1 MIPSGE
7 PYVTQFSFVAHMPD
21 TPGSLH
27 RAAEIIKKYDGNIN
41 RIQFDRRIDPQT
53 VFYEVTA
60 TDESYAKI
68 TKDLAAI
75 GYLQTSIKPLDFL
88 KFTVDMPHKPGA
100 LYDFLGYTTSAGA
113 NIAFIDFDDK
123 GRHPNR
129 LTVSL
134 NCEHSSAVE
143 TLLDQLKSR
152 YRLEI
157 VEYDQ
162 TGKHLDDTVFY
173 VRFAQNVRALI
184 GDSEDQFILSFL
196 ADTNHMAQEL
206 MDRGCN
212 PHQVFDSVLNTGQS
226 MNRTNGPGFYAD
238 VQRFGITDTVS
249 LACFQPPC
257 GGSMFLLSTPDE
269 LLIIDT
275 GYGIYHDSMM
285 TMLAS
290 YGIGDMKKLSHVIVT
305 HADADHCGAA
315 GFFPVPVYMH
325 EGTLD
330 IIRTNNRA
338 YGSRSDHATLDE
350 FYTKM
355 INLFSRFNTP
365 GDIRCFDKPDGTMR
379 GIFPVIG
386 RVAIGDVELEVLDGL
401 GGHTHGQVFLYS
413 GKHGLLFTADSV
425 INFPSLTKERA
436 DYSSLAAFLVTTV
449 NVDSEHAK
457 KERLALMALAQET
470 DKTLEGT
477 GRRCL
482 VCCGHGAVSVVEN
495 GKLAV
500 AGTIEQY
507 RERKE

>member
-1 MIPSGE
+1 
-7 PYVTQFSFVAHMPD
+7 MPD
-21 TPGSLH
+21 KPGSLH
-27 RAAEIIKKYDGNIN
+27 RAAEIIKQYDGNIN

-60 TDESYAKI
+60 TEEAYENI
-68 TKDLAAI
+68 TRDLAAI

-88 KFTVDMPHKPGA
+88 KFSVDMPHKPGA
-100 LYDFLGYTTSAGA
+100 LHEFLQYTTSAGA

-123 GRHPNR
+123 GRHPQR

-157 VEYDQ
+157 LEYDK

-184 GDSEDQFILSFL
+184 GDSEDQFILTFL
-196 ADTNHMAQEL
+196 ADINHMAQEL

-212 PHQVFDSVLNTGQS
+212 PHQVFDSVLATGQS
-226 MNRTNGPGFYAD
+226 MNRTTVAGFYAD
-238 VQRFGITDTVS
+238 VQQFVITETMT
-249 LACFQPPC
+249 LYCFQPPC
-257 GGSMFLLSTPDE
+257 GGSMFIIKTADE
-269 LLIIDT
+269 LLMIDT
-275 GYGIYHDSMM
+275 GYGIYHDAIMA
-285 TMLAS
+285 MLAT
-290 YGIGDMKKLSHVIVT
+290 YGMGDIRKVSRIIVT
-305 HADADHCGAA
+305 HADADHCGGA
-315 GFFPVPVYMH
+315 GFFAVPVSMH
-325 EGTLD
+325 EGTLN
-330 IIRTNNRA
+330 IIRTNNRS

-365 GDIRCFDKPDGTMR
+365 EKISCFGKPDGTVR

-386 RVAIGDVELEVLDGL
+386 RVRIADLELEVLDGL

-413 GKHGLLFTADSV
+413 KERGLLFTADSV
-425 INFPSLTKERA
+425 INFSSLTKERA
-436 DYSSLAAFLVTTV
+436 DYSSLAAFLVTSV
-449 NVDSEHAK
+449 NVDSEYAK

-470 DKTLEGT
+470 DVALAGT

-482 VCCGHGAVSVVEN
+482 ICGGHGAVSTVEN

-500 AGTIEQY
+500 AGTIEHY
-507 RERKE
+507 TATKTDP